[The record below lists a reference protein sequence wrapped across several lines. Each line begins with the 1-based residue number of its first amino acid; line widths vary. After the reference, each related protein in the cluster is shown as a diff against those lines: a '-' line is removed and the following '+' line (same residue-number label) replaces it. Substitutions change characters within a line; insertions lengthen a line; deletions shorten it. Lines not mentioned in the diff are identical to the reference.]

1 VKINKYQAKPKKR
14 RKVLSLSDCPVH
26 QGTVAQR
33 LVPGG
38 TMEEG
43 PDCSVAHRTVRAK
56 ADNANGRLID
66 PTASGASDRTLDC
79 PVPTTGLSGVPQR
92 LQLFLQRL

>member
-1 VKINKYQAKPKKR
+1 MKINEYQAKSKKR
-14 RKVLSLSDCPVH
+14 RKVLSLEDCPVEDTPDYLVH

-43 PDCSVAHRTVRAK
+43 PDCPVPHQTVRCK
-56 ADNANGRLID
+56 G
-66 PTASGASDRTLDC
+66 
-79 PVPTTGLSGVPQR
+79 
-92 LQLFLQRL
+92 